1 MDEHGPPLRRR
12 DCLDSFIGELEQ
24 SRGCHP
30 SQSTFLG
37 EVIDRDRSRPK
48 RQMRSW
54 SESEAV
60 DLGDH
65 GTSRSERPG
74 RALGR
79 PPTHAR
85 DDRLQSYRHSGVTT
99 VEIGGEQAGSRQA
112 VILGD
117 GERRCVGGELVG
129 SDPPTRSP
137 EHHRR

>member
-1 MDEHGPPLRRR
+1 
-12 DCLDSFIGELEQ
+12 
-24 SRGCHP
+24 
-30 SQSTFLG
+30 
-37 EVIDRDRSRPK
+37 
-48 RQMRSW
+48 MRSW

-65 GTSRSERPG
+65 GTSRSQQPG
-74 RALGR
+74 RALGW
-79 PPTHAR
+79 PPTHTR

-99 VEIGGEQAGSRQA
+99 VEIGSEQEGSRQA
-112 VILGD
+112 VILSD